1 MANMKE
7 IILEAV
13 DPVSKVVRAVKRKL
27 KSHETK
33 AIANSNVDKKS
44 IEFIMDY
51 YSESF
56 DLLDDEQ
63 RQEAIDRIIAYCN
76 ALYGKQEDNTPL
88 NKEDLK
94 QKIEKF
100 VKEKGGVFYPIA
112 DTVDELTD
120 YIMQD
125 PKLLTDNNPN
135 EDI

>member
-1 MANMKE
+1 
-7 IILEAV
+7 
-13 DPVSKVVRAVKRKL
+13 
-27 KSHETK
+27 
-33 AIANSNVDKKS
+33 
-44 IEFIMDY
+44 MDY

-56 DLLDDEQ
+56 DLLDDDQ